1 MSNWITCA
9 LNYLIKNECLIDQ
22 INYESSNP
30 IVDSISNE
38 MKENMAIINSG
49 VVETT
54 TYELSIIADRVNP

>member
-1 MSNWITCA
+1 M
-9 LNYLIKNECLIDQ
+9 IDQ

-38 MKENMAIINSG
+38 RKENMAIINSG

-54 TYELSIIADRVNP
+54 TYELSIIPDRVNPWHIRKNVGIMIF